1 MSKKPPMDPKG
12 KGKFKHATSSN
23 RTSNNWTPDELEKNW
38 ETAWNDPKRTSVTSK
53 YDGLQIEFG
62 AMVSNSMKDDKNL
75 FLDNRRGSIGAKY
88 DITDEHSLDIRE
100 APLVKK
106 LINHPKS
113 NVTSQNFDGRAML
126 SSLGG
131 RTKGI
136 P

>member
-1 MSKKPPMDPKG
+1 MSDKPPMDPKG

-75 FLDNRRGSIGAKY
+75 FLDNELQW
-88 DITDEHSLDIRE
+88 T
-100 APLVKK
+100 KK
-106 LINHPKS
+106 SPFIK
-113 NVTSQNFDGRAML
+113 SQNITIYIHDDFKKIL
-126 SSLGG
+126 HVPSKELFW
-131 RTKGI
+131 
-136 P
+136 